1 VKREVVVALV
11 LAGAGA
17 FLCVRELQ
25 PTRAEV
31 ARLQADL
38 ERSREEQHAARAE
51 RARLNLARRAPAA
64 DAVGVRARVLDVLR
78 PLPVRDARL
87 SVAAGS
93 ARVSVSGRSDHDTAV
108 LLAERLA
115 RNAGLALDDV
125 RFDVAGDGDLR
136 FTIGASVPGVRKP

>member
-1 VKREVVVALV
+1 VKREAVVAV
-11 LAGAGA
+11 LLAAVGAV
-17 FLCVRELQ
+17 LCVRELQ

-51 RARLNLARRAPAA
+51 RARLNLARRPPVA

-87 SVAAGS
+87 SISAGRIS
-93 ARVSVSGRSDHDTAV
+93 LSGRSDHDTAMV
-108 LLAERLA
+108 LAERLA
-115 RNAGLALDDV
+115 RNAGFALDDV
-125 RFDVAGDGDLR
+125 RYDVVDGGSLR
-136 FTIGASVPGVRKP
+136 FSIGASVPGARKP